1 MDKSEAALR
10 REGAKL
16 EEDFTR
22 LSTAKTAA
30 EKKENFWSQETIR
43 LGRKVVRTRTTVEA
57 QLKLV
62 LGKRQEVERAQRVL
76 KQAERDL
83 GRQRSVLS
91 QEESELKDSETAQR
105 IARENCKVKLAIWII
120 LKLIKLLKVAA
131 HPSPGWGP
139 IYGVQEECGG
149 WLYMY

>member
-1 MDKSEAALR
+1 MASSSKDKAEAALR
-10 REGAKL
+10 KEGVKL

-22 LSTAKTAA
+22 LSNAKTVA
-30 EKKENFWSQETIR
+30 EKKEAFWGQETIR
-43 LGRKVVRTRTTVEA
+43 LGRQVVRTSATLEA

-105 IARENCKVKLAIWII
+105 ISRDNCKVR
-120 LKLIKLLKVAA
+120 
-131 HPSPGWGP
+131 
-139 IYGVQEECGG
+139 
-149 WLYMY
+149 

>member
-1 MDKSEAALR
+1 MDRSEAALR
-10 REGAKL
+10 RERAKL

-62 LGKRQEVERAQRVL
+62 QGKRKEMERAQRVL
-76 KQAERDL
+76 KQEELEL
-83 GRQRSVLS
+83 GRQRSALS
-91 QEESELKDSETAQR
+91 QEESELKDSETSQR
-105 IARENCKVKLAIWII
+105 IARDNLKVKGNTLDC
-120 LKLIKLLKVAA
+120 
-131 HPSPGWGP
+131 PGTKQTIAGS
-139 IYGVQEECGG
+139 CGG
-149 WLYMY
+149 THHSTLEK